1 MAHSGVEAVNAT
13 VQAIQSISEKS
24 EQIGS
29 IVTVISDIA
38 DQTNLLSLNASIEAA
53 RAGEHGR
60 GFAVVAQEVSKL
72 AERSASST
80 REIKKLISD
89 SEQNVVNGVKVAQGA
104 L

>member
-1 MAHSGVEAVNAT
+1 MAHSGVEAVNASVT
-13 VQAIQSISEKS
+13 AIQSIAEKS

-72 AERSASST
+72 AERSGSST
-80 REIKKLISD
+80 REIQKLISD
-89 SEQNVVNGVKVAQGA
+89 TNQNVTNGG
-104 L
+104 